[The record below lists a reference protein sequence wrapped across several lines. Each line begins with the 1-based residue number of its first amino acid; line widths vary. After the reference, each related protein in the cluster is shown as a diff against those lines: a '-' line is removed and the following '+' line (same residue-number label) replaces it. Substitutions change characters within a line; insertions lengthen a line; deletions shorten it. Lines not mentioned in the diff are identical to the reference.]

1 VTDREEDRSDD
12 ARDRLANI
20 GEIASEIA
28 HELRNVLQVI
38 SASAYLARHD
48 PQAAAP
54 HLAKIE
60 RNARVAHAI
69 VDDLMSL
76 ARGDPLRAEPVAL
89 ADIVTAAR
97 EDLDASATWVDAVV
111 PTTLHARAHAP
122 LASRMLHVLYENSVA
137 ASAPR
142 RPTIETTARVE
153 DGRVVIDIADD
164 GPGVPSAV
172 AARIFEP
179 LVSGRP
185 GGSGLGLAL
194 ARRIA
199 AAHGGSISLLDSPRG
214 ATFRVEL
221 PGA

>member
-1 VTDREEDRSDD
+1 VTSRDAEKTDD
-12 ARDRLANI
+12 VRARLADI

-54 HLAKIE
+54 HLVKIE
-60 RNARVAHAI
+60 RNARLAHAI

-89 ADIVTAAR
+89 ADVISAAR
-97 EDLDASATWVDAVV
+97 DDLEANATWVDAVA
-111 PTTLHARAHAP
+111 PNTLHARAHAP
-122 LASRMLHVLYENSVA
+122 LASRMLHVLYENAVG

-142 RPTIETTARVE
+142 RPTIETRAHVE
-153 DGRVVIDIADD
+153 GGRVFIDVIDD
-164 GPGVPSAV
+164 GPGVSPDV
-172 AARIFEP
+172 ATRIFEP
-179 LVSGRP
+179 LVTGRP
-185 GGSGLGLAL
+185 GGTGLGLAL

-199 AAHGGSISLLDSPRG
+199 AAHGGCISLLESARG
-214 ATFRVEL
+214 AAFRVEL

>member
-1 VTDREEDRSDD
+1 VTNRDAERSEDV
-12 ARDRLANI
+12 RDRLANI

-48 PQAAAP
+48 PQAATP

-60 RNARVAHAI
+60 RNARLAHAI

-89 ADIVTAAR
+89 ADVISAAR
-97 EDLDASATWVDAVV
+97 DDLEPNATWVDAIE
-111 PTTLHARAHAP
+111 PNTLHARAHTQ
-122 LASRMLHVLYENSVA
+122 LASRMIHVLYENAVG

-142 RPTIETTARVE
+142 RPTIETRAHLE
-153 DGRVVIDIADD
+153 NGRVFIDVADD
-164 GPGVPSAV
+164 GPGVSPDV

-179 LVSGRP
+179 LVTGRP
-185 GGSGLGLAL
+185 GGTGLGLAL

-199 AAHGGSISLLDSPRG
+199 AAHGGSISLVDSEHG

>member
-1 VTDREEDRSDD
+1 VTNRDADRSDD
-12 ARDRLANI
+12 VRDRLANI

-60 RNARVAHAI
+60 RNARLAHAI

-89 ADIVTAAR
+89 ADVITAAR
-97 EDLDASATWVDAVV
+97 DDLEPNATWVDAVE
-111 PTTLHARAHAP
+111 PTTLHARAHTQ
-122 LASRMLHVLYENSVA
+122 LASRMLHVLYENAVG

-142 RPTIETTARVE
+142 RPTIETRARCE
-153 DGRVVIDIADD
+153 NGRVFIDVIDD
-164 GPGVPSAV
+164 GPGVAREV

-179 LVSGRP
+179 LVTGRP
-185 GGSGLGLAL
+185 GGTGLGLAL

-199 AAHGGSISLLDSPRG
+199 AAHGGSITLLDSEHG

>member
-1 VTDREEDRSDD
+1 VTNRDPDRSEDV
-12 ARDRLANI
+12 RDRLANI
-20 GEIASEIA
+20 GEIATEIA

-60 RNARVAHAI
+60 RNARLAHTI

-89 ADIVTAAR
+89 ADVITAAR
-97 EDLDASATWVDAVV
+97 DDLEANATWVDDVA
-111 PTTLHARAHAP
+111 PTMLQARAHAQ
-122 LASRMLHVLYENSVA
+122 LASRMLHVLYENAVG

-142 RPTIETTARVE
+142 RPTIETRARLE
-153 DGRVVIDIADD
+153 SGRVIIDVIDD
-164 GPGVPSAV
+164 GPGVASAV

-185 GGSGLGLAL
+185 GGTGLGLAL

-199 AAHGGSISLLDSPRG
+199 AAHGGSISLVDSAHG